1 MFIFLVIFLLAAAS
15 AYIARTEKHIRVC
28 ALLFALLGGG
38 VFLFFAASYF
48 VGFED
53 IWSSTILFPDRYQ
66 LGWLRANNHYVW
78 FMVSLVA
85 FTYITATI
93 ASVRYIGEESREK
106 LLTLDKVRLY
116 FFCVPLFILSM
127 LIAVFADHLGVLWI
141 ALEGTTLTTTLLVAL
156 YRKDAS
162 IEAAWKFIMLCSVGI
177 GISMIGLLMMV
188 HAGLESGLDVFKAF
202 SYGSLRENAGTFP
215 ADAVKLAFVFV
226 LVGIGTKVGFVPM
239 HTWLP
244 DAHSKTPS
252 PVSALLSG
260 ILLNVAFFVL
270 LRFKTLT
277 DSALGN
283 SAWTDHLMI
292 GFGFLSIVVAAF
304 FLLQQ
309 RNYKRMLA
317 YSSVEHMGILGFA
330 SGLGP
335 VGSIAL
341 VIHTLFHTLTKS
353 ALFYTA
359 GEILLSQKTTKIAG
373 VKNLMKKAPITATL
387 FLLGILAIIAVPP
400 AGLFISE
407 FMLVGAGLQSVP
419 WLTLILLLAL
429 SMIAFSMLKST
440 AAMLYSKD
448 EESIETT
455 HEETFT
461 LTHAVVIFQLVL
473 IVLLGLYVTS
483 APVMNL
489 FTLISQSI

>member
-15 AYIARTEKHIRVC
+15 AYIARTEKQIRLS
-28 ALLFALLGGG
+28 ALLFAVFGGG
-38 VFLFFAASYF
+38 TFLFLAGSYF
-48 VGFED
+48 AGSEAV
-53 IWSSTILFPDRYQ
+53 WSSKFLLESRYG
-66 LGWLRANNHYVW
+66 LGWLRANSYYVW
-78 FMVSLVA
+78 FMVALIS

-162 IEAAWKFIMLCSVGI
+162 IEAAWKFIILCSVGI

-202 SYGSLRENAGTFP
+202 SYGSLRENAAMFP

-277 DSALGN
+277 DNALGN

-292 GFGFLSIVVAAF
+292 GFGLLSIVVAAF

-359 GEILLSQKTTKIAG
+359 GEILLSQKTTKISG
-373 VKNLMKKAPITATL
+373 VKNLMKKAPVTATL

-400 AGLFISE
+400 AGLFVSE

-440 AAMLYSKD
+440 AAMLYLKED
-448 EESIETT
+448 ESVEAT
-455 HEETFT
+455 HEEKFT

-473 IVLLGLYVTS
+473 IVLLGLYVTT
-483 APVMNL
+483 APAMNM
-489 FTLISQSI
+489 FSLISQSI